1 MPRMRADN
9 TSTVRKIFADNLSD
23 VISESG
29 KSIREIHE
37 ATAISAGALSKY
49 QNDNAEAGID
59 NLAKLANYFNVS
71 TDWLLGRTETRSPDT
86 NKRAVCNYLCLS
98 DAAVD
103 ALTLLNEGGKLDGAR
118 HFFLDKLLSAPEFEG
133 FMRQA
138 FNYAKYRC
146 ILHGRSDDDELDIIY
161 GNDGDEPYRIPA
173 TLGNL
178 LDAFKL
184 RLVEALTP
192 LLDEAFENWYRE
204 AAAASGEKWGA
215 DNG

>member
-1 MPRMRADN
+1 MPKVENNNAVFPLRLKLLLSERGDTITALARA
-9 TSTVRKIFADNLSD
+9 LG
-23 VISESG
+23 ISRQAVSLYTDG
-29 KSIREIHE
+29 TNIP
-37 ATAISAGALSKY
+37 
-49 QNDNAEAGID
+49 NAE
-59 NLAKLANYFNVS
+59 KLCAIADYFNVS

-103 ALTLLNEGGKLDGAR
+103 ALTPLNEGGKLDGAR

-161 GNDGDEPYRIPA
+161 GNDGDEPYKIPA